1 MTRWSISS
9 RRTRACKIHAIST
22 ATESNMVEIR
32 LLTTFLYDRCPKMTH
47 HNLAIIRGDRKN
59 STLKAALQDYH
70 DLYAYVRRL
79 WRPREEG
86 RYGSIV
92 EPMLQWVKL
101 KAAEREQQ
109 YVPCRA
115 GVLSAVV
122 HANGDVGVC
131 EQRPPLGNLRGQSF
145 MQIWHSLLAGQIRKS
160 IRNKECYCTNEIF
173 MWPSIIFQ
181 PWQLAKSLVGA
192 KVWERAKPL
201 GDGERAD
208 YAESAVS
215 LRRPSVGLDSD
226 AALP

>member
-1 MTRWSISS
+1 
-9 RRTRACKIHAIST
+9 
-22 ATESNMVEIR
+22 
-32 LLTTFLYDRCPKMTH
+32 MTH

-59 STLKAALQDYH
+59 PTLKGPALQEYR
-70 DLYAYVRRL
+70 DLYDYVRRL

-131 EQRPPLGNLRGQSF
+131 EQRPPLGNLRKQSF
-145 MQIWHSLLAGQIRKS
+145 MQIWRSHTARKIRTS
-160 IRNKECYCTNEIF
+160 IRDQECYCTNEIF

-181 PWQLAKSLVGA
+181 PVHLAKALLGGR
-192 KVWERAKPL
+192 VWERAKPL
-201 GDGERAD
+201 GADERAD
-208 YAESAVS
+208 YAAAAAPLERSPMS
-215 LRRPSVGLDSD
+215 RPAPRLHDG
-226 AALP
+226 PG